1 MGLQEE
7 QTQHTSPPQLLL
19 NVPQHG
25 LDTTPTAFP
34 LEVAVAQVTKD
45 PLLTKS
51 SGHFTPWGISHID
64 HGLHTEILSFPSSWD
79 VAALGSLVMGTTS

>member
-7 QTQHTSPPQLLL
+7 QTQYTSPPQLLL
-19 NVPQHG
+19 SVPQYG
-25 LDTTPTAFP
+25 LHTTPPPFP

-45 PLLTKS
+45 PLLAKS

-64 HGLHTEILSFPSSWD
+64 HGLHIEILSFPSS
-79 VAALGSLVMGTTS
+79 